1 MKAQAAR
8 VARARATQRARAAN
22 LISPTNYSYVP
33 NDLKLI
39 AGLAVAMFAVII
51 ILHFALPS

>member
-8 VARARATQRARAAN
+8 VARARATQRARTAN
-22 LISPTNYSYVP
+22 LISPTNYSYVL